1 MCLYRVCQESLN
13 NVAKHSTVDEAKV
26 LLEAAEDGLTLVVS
40 DSGVGFDPETTTGNT
55 GLLSM
60 RERVRL
66 AKGRF
71 EVRSQRGAGTEIVA
85 FVPVAWT
92 DEGLAQAAG
101 A

>member
-1 MCLYRVCQESLN
+1 LN

-60 RERVRL
+60 REGCDSRRDVSRS
-66 AKGRF
+66 GRSV
-71 EVRSQRGAGTEIVA
+71 EPGRK
-85 FVPVAWT
+85 
-92 DEGLAQAAG
+92 
-101 A
+101 